1 MASPNLQGGSVLPNI
16 ADLIKADP
24 PEFGSDTAPPFDAV
38 LAYATRL
45 LGPLRRARVL
55 PLAAEEA
62 EMQIVMEPHQAPE
75 LESLVPLAKEI
86 GTSLAK
92 TRLILANRMSEGR
105 LKPDLRMFL
114 ALCLLLRLHPK
125 FVPIQGETSMP
136 TDLPTEPS
144 AEPEADQ
151 AASPPVPPVAELEQ
165 VGGTELEQP
174 EQPGASEQPGA
185 GQEAEGQAEI
195 VEAVPEVVN
204 GAVPAPAQGFFAFA
218 VEAKEQ
224 ADEALVMVQ
233 EAASSANAVLR
244 AGGDTAA
251 VWPVLQEAEGKL
263 DSARQTLEKVKA
275 AVKRVEDEAA
285 EKEAR
290 RLAELERQKQR
301 EEARQAAADAKAL
314 AKAAKEAA
322 REAAA
327 IAKQAAQDAKLKA
340 QEAAEKEKT
349 AREAQLK
356 LAQTSRQG
364 AKRGAA
370 QASAPAPASR
380 GRPGKQG
387 SMIATAGK
395 EVEDERRGRLAKRLA
410 RGSAGERTSAK
421 PKPGPK
427 QKSLSIEDFS
437 RLASVPDKV
446 VLRLVRERH
455 LATTAT
461 KPKVL
466 IERKAAD
473 EFVERYVSIEEIRK
487 GAHGDEIEVALT
499 AGQVPPVL
507 SFPRGGVAF
516 YERGYVK
523 SLMEAFS

>member
-1 MASPNLQGGSVLPNI
+1 MLPNI
-16 ADLIKADP
+16 ADLIKANP
-24 PEFGSDTAPPFDAV
+24 PEFGSDTAPPFEAV

-86 GTSLAK
+86 GTNLAG
-92 TRLILANRMSEGR
+92 TRLHLANRLAEGR

-125 FVPIQGETSMP
+125 FVPIKGETSMP
-136 TDLPTEPS
+136 ADLPTEPS

-151 AASPPVPPVAELEQ
+151 AAPPAAELEQ
-165 VGGTELEQP
+165 AGAAEVEQP

-185 GQEAEGQAEI
+185 AQETAGQTEVV
-195 VEAVPEVVN
+195 VEAAPDAAKGET
-204 GAVPAPAQGFFAFA
+204 AAPAQGFFAFA
-218 VEAKEQ
+218 VEAREH
-224 ADEALVMVQ
+224 AEEVLESARHVAEA
-233 EAASSANAVLR
+233 ANAVLET
-244 AGGDTAA
+244 GGDTSA
-251 VWPVLQEAEGKL
+251 VWPVLEEAEAKL
-263 DSARQTLEKVKA
+263 DSARQTLEKVKT

-290 RLAELERQKQR
+290 RVAEIERQRQR
-301 EEARQAAADAKAL
+301 EEARQAAAEAKAL

-322 REAAA
+322 KEAAT

-356 LAQTSRQG
+356 LAQTSRQAG
-364 AKRGAA
+364 KRGAA
-370 QASAPAPASR
+370 QAAPAPASR
-380 GRPGKQG
+380 GRSGRQG

-395 EVEDERRGRLAKRLA
+395 EVEDERRGRLTKRLA
-410 RGSAGERTSAK
+410 RGAAGEGSGAK

-427 QKSLSIEDFS
+427 PKPLSVEDFS

-446 VLRLVRERH
+446 VLRLVREHH

-473 EFVERYVSIEEIRK
+473 DFVERYVSIEEVRK